1 MPPCQ
6 ASEMW
11 WLASQTFAVVDTDLV
26 DGVLRPDWERE
37 RFGAATVS
45 PQPASDHRART
56 GR

>member
-1 MPPCQ
+1 
-6 ASEMW
+6 MW